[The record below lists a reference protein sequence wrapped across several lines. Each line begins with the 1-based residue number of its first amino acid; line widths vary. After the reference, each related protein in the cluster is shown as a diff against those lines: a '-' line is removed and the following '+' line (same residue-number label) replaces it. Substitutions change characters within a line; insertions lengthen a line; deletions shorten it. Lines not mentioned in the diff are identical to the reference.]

1 MPKRWFWHFYAFA
14 SLWNALLLWG
24 LHTQNLPAALRPLS
38 SSSSLKPSLPALVG
52 LGLLELQAVRR
63 LWESL
68 CLFHYGDARMHLA
81 GESRS
86 QARPNPSMHGGGG
99 SSPDWRICAAA
110 GYLVGF
116 AHYAMAALSLVA
128 DPACW
133 QEEQKEQQPRVTIGL
148 VAGTVLFVVASIE
161 QVRRKGL
168 AGIEARQAAMDP
180 PPITPYPRP
189 PTVPMPRRAGGPA
202 QALLVLE
209 QHQWWQATQ
218 RAAAGPGGRND
229 PRPAPRPLGL
239 WPRGVP
245 ALHLRGAAVPGA
257 GPPLP
262 LAPFPS
268 SSCWSRERHGGAA
281 GAVGDGQPGR
291 HGREDPA
298 VVPAAVRTSGWWWWQ
313 WRWVG

>member
-1 MPKRWFWHFYAFA
+1 MVVVAAHLIGAFA
-14 SLWNALLLWG
+14 RLQATWWASLTMPWRRSRSWRTPRAGKRSKRSSSHGSRSGWS
-24 LHTQNLPAALRPLS
+24 PARSSLS
-38 SSSSLKPSLPALVG
+38 S
-52 LGLLELQAVRR
+52 RR
-63 LWESL
+63 SNRCDGRVW
-68 CLFHYGDARMHLA
+68 LA
-81 GESRS
+81 SRRGK
-86 QARPNPSMHGGGG
+86 QR
-99 SSPDWRICAAA
+99 W
-110 GYLVGF
+110 
-116 AHYAMAALSLVA
+116 
-128 DPACW
+128 
-133 QEEQKEQQPRVTIGL
+133 T
-148 VAGTVLFVVASIE
+148 
-161 QVRRKGL
+161 
-168 AGIEARQAAMDP
+168 P